1 MPKVPTY
8 DNRTVMPEQLPNNG
22 FSIQSSPDAFGAGFG
37 RVGEQYV
44 GLFAEAKQRANV
56 ALAQD
61 AALQLRQK
69 ANELMTDPQNGLLSQ
84 QGKNAIGKASEYEQS
99 FRDYAGEISSTLPD
113 DIVRQSFMQ
122 QAQEMGVQFAS
133 QANRH
138 EMGQIKAYEQ
148 DQFQST
154 LTLNAESAASMYGD
168 NQAYISAHKQVF
180 QQIEEFGLSHG
191 WGEEQILAKKQEFK
205 VATARKAIENQLGA
219 DYMGFLERNG
229 EPSSLGG
236 ATRNN
241 AFYGGTVGKVKGM
254 TQQGNINLLN
264 RPTVKNEDGSIST
277 VRTISIGTDDGEVL
291 IPTVSDDGKLLSDD
305 EAIAL
310 YEQTGKHLGIFDN
323 PEDATAYADNLH
335 KQQEN
340 MYTPSN
346 GDTRGV
352 RNNNPGNI
360 RISSNKWVGQTG
372 DDGAFAKF
380 ATPEHGIRAL
390 GKNLLSY
397 ARQGFVTPEQIINR
411 WAPPEDNNDTQAYIE
426 YVSDYLG
433 VAPNQPLDL
442 TNLDTLTHLSTAIM
456 YKENGR
462 NRVNYTDEQI
472 ATGIQSALGFVEL
485 QTTSEAPKLLTG
497 SAAFDALDEADQAK
511 CLRQAEQLRKQKQG
525 ELQQQFGTRVADS
538 YAAWERGLE
547 APNAPTHDELISAFG
562 YDKGSAMS
570 ADMQEAK
577 RYAGFMSAAKEMS
590 PQAQQVLLAKNKPQ
604 PGEANYESK
613 IQRWEKFGK
622 FVEGNIK
629 EQDKQFAAN
638 RLQLSIQNNF
648 PLDPND
654 KNNQQAADD
663 YFEKH
668 IQQSFNLRDDNSL
681 NAVAELTAR
690 TGIIP
695 SQVKSVLNMGATSK
709 DPEVVLPIAKMY
721 GQIFDNNPASATDI
735 PSSTMAYYSKVY
747 SLSRAGMPDDKAVET
762 AFKTTFEQDERT
774 KQMIAS
780 QIRDKGYIKDRDKAA
795 QSNINDF
802 FTFGGFSSPNINKP
816 STENRAYLRDY
827 QTLYDANFAET
838 GGDAELAKKMTNAQ
852 IKNTWAISSVN
863 GKDEVM
869 RYAPEAVFKIN
880 ESGAGNW
887 IAGQWEEE
895 KNQLASKMFGGM
907 PNDTEIILVSD
918 LVTARDH
925 SYAVMIRQTGS
936 DGVPTDPY
944 NYLGDSGLPI
954 RFKPEQ
960 SSSPMYKAIMEKR
973 QQSVKDAEAKRIRD
987 KQREQS
993 KVEYEE
999 HRENVREQ
1007 YKEAHNERV
1016 NKFNNYFSWDKN

>member
-8 DNRTVMPEQLPNNG
+8 DNRTVMPEQLPSNG
-22 FSIQSSPDAFGAGFG
+22 FSVQSSPDAFGAGFG

-229 EPSSLGG
+229 EPSSLG
-236 ATRNN
+236 
-241 AFYGGTVGKVKGM
+241 
-254 TQQGNINLLN
+254 
-264 RPTVKNEDGSIST
+264 
-277 VRTISIGTDDGEVL
+277 
-291 IPTVSDDGKLLSDD
+291 TVSRVPTNNVPNDGV
-305 EAIAL
+305 
-310 YEQTGKHLGIFDN
+310 
-323 PEDATAYADNLH
+323 
-335 KQQEN
+335 
-340 MYTPSN
+340 
-346 GDTRGV
+346 RGV

-360 RISSNKWVGQTG
+360 RLSSNKWVGQTG

-485 QTTSEAPKLLTG
+485 QATPEAPKLLTG

-511 CLRQAEQLRKQKQG
+511 YLRQAEQLRKQKQG

-654 KNNQQAADD
+654 RNNQQAADD
-663 YFEKH
+663 YFEQH

-695 SQVKSVLNMGATSK
+695 SQIKSILDMGATSK

-721 GQIFDNNPASATDI
+721 RQIFDNNSASVSNI

-747 SLSRAGMPDDKAVET
+747 SLSRAGMPDEKAVET

-780 QIRDKGYIKDRDKAA
+780 QIRDKGYINDRDKAA

-802 FTFGGFSSPNINKP
+802 YPWYKPFSSPNVSKP
-816 STENRAYLRDY
+816 GTQNGAYLRDY

-852 IKNTWAISSVN
+852 IKRTWAVSNIN
-863 GKDEVM
+863 GSEEVM
-869 RYAPEAVFKIN
+869 RYAPEAVYGIN

-895 KNQLASKMFGGM
+895 KKQLMSKSFGGASSS
-907 PNDTEIILVSD
+907 TEIVIVSD
-918 LVTARDH
+918 AVTPRDY
-925 SYAVMIRQTGS
+925 SYGIMIKQTGS
-936 DGVPTDPY
+936 DDIPIYRQYT
-944 NYLGDSGLPI
+944 GDNGLPI

-960 SSSPMYKAIMEKR
+960 SSSPMYKEVMEKR
-973 QQSVKDAEAKRIRD
+973 QQSVKEAQDKREREEALD
-987 KQREQS
+987 KSRSEFDERRQS
-993 KVEYEE
+993 
-999 HRENVREQ
+999 VREQ

>member
-22 FSIQSSPDAFGAGFG
+22 FSVQSSPNAFGAGIG

-69 ANELMTDPQNGLLSQ
+69 ANELMTNPQNGLLSQ
-84 QGKNAIGKASEYEQS
+84 QGKNAIGKAFEYEQS

-485 QTTSEAPKLLTG
+485 QATSEAPKLLTG

-511 CLRQAEQLRKQKQG
+511 YLRQAEQLRKKKQG
-525 ELQQQFGTRVADS
+525 ELQQQLGTRVADS

-590 PQAQQVLLAKNKPQ
+590 PQAQQALLSQIRPQ
-604 PGEANYESK
+604 TGAANYESK

-774 KQMIAS
+774 KQMIAA

-802 FTFGGFSSPNINKP
+802 YPWYKPFSSPSISKP
-816 STENRAYLRDY
+816 GTQNGAYLRDY

-852 IKNTWAISSVN
+852 IKRTWAVSNIN
-863 GKDEVM
+863 GSEEVM
-869 RYAPEAVFKIN
+869 RYAPEAVYGIN

-895 KNQLASKMFGGM
+895 KKQLMSKSFGGASSG
-907 PNDTEIILVSD
+907 TEIVIVSD
-918 LVTARDH
+918 AVTPRDY
-925 SYAVMIRQTGS
+925 SYGIMIKQTGS
-936 DGVPTDPY
+936 DDIPIYRPY
-944 NYLGDSGLPI
+944 TGDNGLPI

-960 SSSPMYKAIMEKR
+960 SSSPMYKEVMEKR
-973 QQSVKDAEAKRIRD
+973 QQSVKEAQDKREREEALD
-987 KQREQS
+987 KSRSEFDERRQS
-993 KVEYEE
+993 I
-999 HRENVREQ
+999 REQ

-1016 NKFNNYFSWDKN
+1016 NKFNNYFSWDKD

>member
-22 FSIQSSPDAFGAGFG
+22 FSVQSSPDAFGAGFG

-241 AFYGGTVGKVKGM
+241 AFYGGTIGKVKGM
-254 TQQGNINLLN
+254 TLQGNINLLN

-305 EAIAL
+305 EAIEL

-323 PEDATAYADNLH
+323 PEDATVYADNLH

-397 ARQGFVTPEQIINR
+397 ARQGFVTLEQIINR

-511 CLRQAEQLRKQKQG
+511 YLRQAEQLRKQKQG

-590 PQAQQVLLAKNKPQ
+590 PQAQQALLSQIRPQ
-604 PGEANYESK
+604 TGEANYESK

-663 YFEKH
+663 YFEQH

-880 ESGAGNW
+880 ESGSGNW
-887 IAGQWEEE
+887 IIGQWEEE
-895 KNQLASKMFGGM
+895 KKQLASKMFGGM

-954 RFKPEQ
+954 RFKPDQ

-973 QQSVKDAEAKRIRD
+973 QQGIKDAEAKRIKD

-993 KVEYEE
+993 QAEYEE
-999 HRENVREQ
+999 HRENIREQ
-1007 YKEAHNERV
+1007 YKQAHNDRV

>member
-22 FSIQSSPDAFGAGFG
+22 FSVQSSPDTFGAGFG

-44 GLFAEAKQRANV
+44 ALFAEAKQRANV

-229 EPSSLGG
+229 EPSSLG
-236 ATRNN
+236 
-241 AFYGGTVGKVKGM
+241 
-254 TQQGNINLLN
+254 
-264 RPTVKNEDGSIST
+264 
-277 VRTISIGTDDGEVL
+277 
-291 IPTVSDDGKLLSDD
+291 TVSRVPTNNVPNDGV
-305 EAIAL
+305 
-310 YEQTGKHLGIFDN
+310 
-323 PEDATAYADNLH
+323 
-335 KQQEN
+335 
-340 MYTPSN
+340 
-346 GDTRGV
+346 RGV

-360 RISSNKWVGQTG
+360 RLSSNKWVGQTG

-462 NRVNYTDEQI
+462 NRVNYTNEQI

-485 QTTSEAPKLLTG
+485 QATSEAPKLLTG

-511 CLRQAEQLRKQKQG
+511 YLRQAEQLRKQKQG

-590 PQAQQVLLAKNKPQ
+590 PQAQQALLSQIRPQ
-604 PGEANYESK
+604 TGEANYESK

-663 YFEKH
+663 YFEQH

-681 NAVAELTAR
+681 NSVAELTAR

-695 SQVKSVLNMGATSK
+695 SQIKSILDMGATSK

-721 GQIFDNNPASATDI
+721 GQIFDSNPASATDI
-735 PSSTMAYYSKVY
+735 SSSTMAYYSKVY
-747 SLSRAGMPDDKAVET
+747 SLSRAGMPDEKAVET

-780 QIRDKGYIKDRDKAA
+780 QIRDKGYIRDRDKAA

-816 STENRAYLRDY
+816 STENKAYLRDY

-838 GGDAELAKKMTNAQ
+838 GGDTELAKKMTNAQ

-869 RYAPEAVFKIN
+869 RYAPEAVFNIN
-880 ESGAGNW
+880 ESGSGNW
-887 IAGQWEEE
+887 IIGQWEEE
-895 KNQLASKMFGGM
+895 KKQLASKMFGGM

-973 QQSVKDAEAKRIRD
+973 QQGIKDAEAKRIKD

-993 KVEYEE
+993 QAEYEE
-999 HRENVREQ
+999 HRENIREQ

>member
-22 FSIQSSPDAFGAGFG
+22 FSVQSSPDAFGAGFG

-99 FRDYAGEISSTLPD
+99 FRDYAGEISSALPD

-229 EPSSLGG
+229 EPSSLG
-236 ATRNN
+236 
-241 AFYGGTVGKVKGM
+241 
-254 TQQGNINLLN
+254 
-264 RPTVKNEDGSIST
+264 
-277 VRTISIGTDDGEVL
+277 
-291 IPTVSDDGKLLSDD
+291 TVSRVPTNNVPNDGV
-305 EAIAL
+305 
-310 YEQTGKHLGIFDN
+310 
-323 PEDATAYADNLH
+323 
-335 KQQEN
+335 
-340 MYTPSN
+340 
-346 GDTRGV
+346 RGV

-360 RISSNKWVGQTG
+360 RLSSNKWVGQTG

-485 QTTSEAPKLLTG
+485 QATSEAPKLLTG

-511 CLRQAEQLRKQKQG
+511 YLRQAEQLRKQKQG

-590 PQAQQVLLAKNKPQ
+590 PQAQQALLSQIRPQ
-604 PGEANYESK
+604 TGEANYESK

-663 YFEKH
+663 YFEQH

-681 NAVAELTAR
+681 NSVAELTAR

-695 SQVKSVLNMGATSK
+695 SQIKSILDMGATSK

-721 GQIFDNNPASATDI
+721 GQIFDNNSASVSNI

-747 SLSRAGMPDDKAVET
+747 SLSRAGMPDEKAVET

-880 ESGAGNW
+880 ESGSGNW
-887 IAGQWEEE
+887 IIGQWEEE
-895 KNQLASKMFGGM
+895 KKQLASKMFGGM

-954 RFKPEQ
+954 RFKPDQ

-973 QQSVKDAEAKRIRD
+973 QQGIKDAEAKRIKD

-993 KVEYEE
+993 QAEYEE
-999 HRENVREQ
+999 HRENIREQ
-1007 YKEAHNERV
+1007 YKQAHNDRV